1 MRSPVRL
8 VATLLALTLTAA
20 CNTGDDD
27 GGGDDNPDDQQA
39 TDTGQIVDTSTPDIG
54 PTTTEVWADQF
65 DQSCSNDDQCVPVL
79 VGDVCSCGCET
90 GAVNKEMA
98 TSFQKARKR
107 AAKNCSELPECD
119 TCEAP
124 TAVCKSG
131 TCVIEGQ
138 SAPTPDTDGGGSDTG
153 GASDAGADATSD
165 ADPTSD
171 ADETSDADTTSD
183 AG

>member
-1 MRSPVRL
+1 MTRPVRL
-8 VATLLALTLTAA
+8 TATLLALTLTAA
-20 CNTGDDD
+20 CNTGDDE
-27 GGGDDNPDDQQA
+27 GGGDDNPDDQRSA
-39 TDTGQIVDTSTPDIG
+39 DTGHVVDTSTPDIG
-54 PTTTEVWADQF
+54 PSTTEVWADQF
-65 DQSCSNDDQCVPVL
+65 DQSCSSDDQCVPVL
-79 VGDVCSCGCET
+79 VGDVCSCGCQT

-138 SAPTPDTDGGGSDTG
+138 SAPTPDTGGGPDSG
-153 GASDAGADATSD
+153 G
-165 ADPTSD
+165 
-171 ADETSDADTTSD
+171 TSD
-183 AG
+183 AGDGGSDSGGDTTTDAG